1 MTDTPASKPRTH
13 AEGRPIVTLFE
24 AYGAG
29 AEEIGQRAAD
39 ELGVPWIG
47 QGHSSAE
54 LEAADPKGSGKID
67 LTAFYNALAWTDS
80 ASVHLVEDPA
90 VARAREQNET
100 VLELTRDGGVIL
112 GRNATIILADVPG
125 SLHVKLDAPLDDRLE
140 YAAAH
145 ESISRDVATK
155 RQIREDRTRAEMS
168 LMLWHWDPRLTSNY
182 DLMLNTSSFGVERC
196 VEIIVKCSREQMAK
210 HGY

>member
-1 MTDTPASKPRTH
+1 MSDTSGPQSRPIA
-13 AEGRPIVTLFE
+13 AGRPVVTLFE
-24 AYGAG
+24 AYGSG
-29 AEEIGQRAAD
+29 ATEIGSRVAE

-54 LEAADPKGSGKID
+54 LEAADPKGSGRID
-67 LTAFYNALAWTDS
+67 LNAFYHALAWSDT

-90 VARAREQNET
+90 VTRAREQNQE
-100 VLELTRDGGVIL
+100 VLELVENGGVIL

-125 SLHVKLDAPLDDRLE
+125 ALHVKLDAPLNDRLD
-140 YAAAH
+140 YAVAH
-145 ESISRDVATK
+145 ESVSRDVAAK

-210 HGY
+210 AGY